1 MPIPQFHRTPK
12 TRKRR
17 TRRAPPAQERFDVQ
31 DMELENTAIN
41 AEAASS
47 VQAMELDENC
57 ALVQRG
63 SANDDVASPPDEVP
77 ALLSGWPPRSK

>member
-1 MPIPQFHRTPK
+1 MPIPQSHRTPK

-17 TRRAPPAQERFDVQ
+17 TRRAPPAQERFDVN
-31 DMELENTAIN
+31 DIALENA
-41 AEAASS
+41 AEALS

-57 ALVQRG
+57 ALLQRG
-63 SANDDVASPPDEVP
+63 SANDEVASPPDEVP

>member
-17 TRRAPPAQERFDVQ
+17 TRRAPPAHERFDVN
-31 DMELENTAIN
+31 DIALEND
-41 AEAASS
+41 AEALS

-57 ALVQRG
+57 ALLQRG
-63 SANDDVASPPDEVP
+63 SANDEVASPPDEVP
-77 ALLSGWPPRSK
+77 ALLSGWPSRSK

>member
-17 TRRAPPAQERFDVQ
+17 TRRAPLVQERFDVH
-31 DMELENTAIN
+31 DMALENTAI
-41 AEAASS
+41 EPEPS
-47 VQAMELDENC
+47 VQATELDENC
-57 ALVQRG
+57 ALLQRD
-63 SANDDVASPPDEVP
+63 SANDEVASPSDEVP

>member
-17 TRRAPPAQERFDVQ
+17 TRRAPPAQERFDVN
-31 DMELENTAIN
+31 DIALENA
-41 AEAASS
+41 AEASP
-47 VQAMELDENC
+47 VQAMELDANS

-63 SANDDVASPPDEVP
+63 SANDEVVSPPDEVP

>member
-17 TRRAPPAQERFDVQ
+17 TRRAPPEQERFDMHDV
-31 DMELENTAIN
+31 ELGNTPIDAKT
-41 AEAASS
+41 SS
-47 VQAMELDENC
+47 AQAMELDENC

-63 SANDDVASPPDEVP
+63 SANDEVAAPPDEVP

>member
-1 MPIPQFHRTPK
+1 
-12 TRKRR
+12 
-17 TRRAPPAQERFDVQ
+17 
-31 DMELENTAIN
+31 MELGNTAID
-41 AEAASS
+41 AEPSP

-63 SANDDVASPPDEVP
+63 SANDEVASPPEEVP

>member
-17 TRRAPPAQERFDVQ
+17 TRRAPPAQERFDVN
-31 DMELENTAIN
+31 DIALENA
-41 AEAASS
+41 AEALS
-47 VQAMELDENC
+47 VQAIELDENC
-57 ALVQRG
+57 ALLQRG
-63 SANDDVASPPDEVP
+63 SANDEVASPPDEVP

>member
-17 TRRAPPAQERFDVQ
+17 IRRAPPTQERFDVQ
-31 DMELENTAIN
+31 ELEVENTVIH
-41 AEAASS
+41 EGASTGK
-47 VQAMELDENC
+47 AMELDANC

-63 SANDDVASPPDEVP
+63 SANDEAISPLDDVP
-77 ALLSGWPPRSK
+77 ALLSSWPPRSK

>member
-17 TRRAPPAQERFDVQ
+17 TRRAPPAQERFDVN
-31 DMELENTAIN
+31 DIALENA
-41 AEAASS
+41 AEALS

-57 ALVQRG
+57 ALLQRG
-63 SANDDVASPPDEVP
+63 SANDEVASPPDEVP
-77 ALLSGWPPRSK
+77 ALLSGWPSRSK

>member
-17 TRRAPPAQERFDVQ
+17 TRRAPPAQERFDVNE
-31 DMELENTAIN
+31 MELGNTAID
-41 AEAASS
+41 AEASP

-63 SANDDVASPPDEVP
+63 SANDEVASPPEEVP

>member
-17 TRRAPPAQERFDVQ
+17 MRRAPLTQERL
-31 DMELENTAIN
+31 DMHDTPLEDTTIE
-41 AEAASS
+41 AEPSS
-47 VQAMELDENC
+47 AQATELDENC
-57 ALVQRG
+57 ALLERG
-63 SANDDVASPPDEVP
+63 SANDEAISPRDEVP